1 MDMAISKQQ
10 WEELSWSDRV
20 REAIKE
26 TACSQSSFARKIG
39 VDRRTVGKWLD
50 GKNNPNPGLHQVIE
64 DICVVK
70 DPVDFELGCYSALMT
85 PAVDPSA
92 DIISLAISSRNTILL
107 SSVAHCIASKLASM
121 LLNTVPKQIVM
132 TMESVFNSYP
142 AKEVLRID
150 VVGHPDIKY
159 EVTVTHQA
167 AGPTAFTLLCQAF
180 KGEQRTDQY
189 ATWVT
194 DKGLL
199 AAAKRIKSHIIS
211 LCRTQQHHPTN

>member
-1 MDMAISKQQ
+1 M
-10 WEELSWSDRV
+10 SWPDRV
-20 REAIKE
+20 RMAIAE
-26 TACSQSSFARKIG
+26 LACSRRAFAERLKVG
-39 VDRRTVGKWLD
+39 LNTVGRWISGENK
-50 GKNNPNPGLHQVIE
+50 PNADIQHVIE

-70 DPVDFELGCYSALMT
+70 DPVDFELGCYSILMT
-85 PAVDPSA
+85 PAVDPSF
-92 DIISLAISSRNTILL
+92 DVISTAISTRNTILL
-107 SSVAHCIASKLASM
+107 SSVVHCIASKLASM

-150 VVGHPDIKY
+150 VVGYPDIKY
-159 EVTVTHQA
+159 EVVITHQA
-167 AGPTAFTLLCQAF
+167 AGPTAFTLSCQAF

-199 AAAKRIKSHIIS
+199 AATRRIKSHIIS
-211 LCRTQQHHPTN
+211 LCRTQQHHRTN

>member
-1 MDMAISKQQ
+1 M
-10 WEELSWSDRV
+10 SWPDRV
-20 REAIKE
+20 KTAILE
-26 TACSQSSFARKIG
+26 LACSKRAFADRIKVSRYT
-39 VDRRTVGKWLD
+39 VDRWLK
-50 GKNNPNPGLHQVIE
+50 GENVPNSDIQQVIE

-70 DPVDFELGCYSALMT
+70 DPVDFELGCYSILMT
-85 PAVDPSA
+85 PAVDPSFDVINA
-92 DIISLAISSRNTILL
+92 ALSSRNTILL
-107 SSVAHCIASKLASM
+107 SSVVHCIASKLASM
-121 LLNTVPKQIVM
+121 LLNVVPKQIVM

-150 VVGHPDIKY
+150 VVGYPDIKY

-167 AGPTAFTLLCQAF
+167 AGPTAFTLTCQAF

-199 AAAKRIKSHIIS
+199 AATRRIKSHIIS
-211 LCRTQQHHPTN
+211 LCRTQHYHRTT